1 MTQSD
6 KATQFSN
13 RIFTR
18 FYVVMVIT
26 LIVLGSSLEYILN
39 QMDEADALEDIK
51 QINQPT
57 FDLIAHAL
65 QQQDEN
71 QWDELMVEL
80 QNQVKVPLLLM
91 QLADF
96 AADEWTLEKLSSGDM
111 LALFDVNDNLTL
123 YQRVGDT
130 GAVLAIE
137 SQLLE
142 VKDQRAWVLPVF
154 YLLLAVV
161 LYSLIRP
168 FANQL
173 FQLKQA
179 AGDLE
184 TGDFSARV
192 EVPASTTL
200 APIADAF
207 NSMTQKIKHLMLT
220 QRDLVNSVSHELR
233 TPLARLKFSFEELAA
248 MNDTQ
253 MLDQTITAMKADV
266 SELELLI
273 DEMLRYA
280 EVNQIKSFAK
290 KSVNI
295 HQMMQE
301 LVNIY
306 ENPNI
311 KLSTEISTNIADGA
325 VLQCHELSMNRAFS
339 NVIRNGIS
347 FASSQCLIRVQQD
360 DENLLVDICD
370 DGVGLSGVNVDR
382 IFEPFFKVANKHRK
396 AGYGLGLSIAHTI
409 AKKHDG
415 SLAVIEGPLPGACFR
430 FVIPLQ

>member
-1 MTQSD
+1 MNQPD
-6 KATQFSN
+6 KAAQFSN

-18 FYVVMVIT
+18 FYVVIVIT

-39 QMDEADALEDIK
+39 QMDQSDALEDIK
-51 QINQPT
+51 QTNQPT
-57 FDLIAHAL
+57 FDLISYAL
-65 QQQDEN
+65 QKGDES
-71 QWDELMVEL
+71 QWDDLISEL
-80 QNQVKVPLLLM
+80 QNQVDVPLMLM
-91 QLADF
+91 QLVDF
-96 AADEWTLEKLSSGDM
+96 AADEWTLEKLSNGDM

-123 YQRVGDT
+123 YQRMGDT
-130 GAVLAIE
+130 DAVLAIE
-137 SQLLE
+137 AQLLE

-173 FQLKQA
+173 FQLKKA
-179 AGDLE
+179 AVDLGS
-184 TGDFSARV
+184 GDFSARV

-207 NSMTQKIKHLMLT
+207 NAMTQKIKHLMLT

-233 TPLARLKFSFEELAA
+233 TPLARLKFSFEELASIKDEQTL
-248 MNDTQ
+248 NH
-253 MLDQTITAMKADV
+253 TITDMKADV

-280 EVNQIKSFAK
+280 EVNQIKSFVK

-295 HQMMQE
+295 HMMFKE
-301 LVNIY
+301 LVNVY

-311 KLSTEISTNIADGA
+311 SLSTEISSNITTEAS
-325 VLQCHELSMNRAFS
+325 LPCHELSMNRAFS

-347 FASSQCLIRVQQD
+347 FAKTQCIIRVQQEAD
-360 DENLLVDICD
+360 DLLVDICD
-370 DGVGLSGVNVDR
+370 DGVGLEGVNLDR
-382 IFEPFFKVANKHRK
+382 IFEPFFKVAKKHRK

-409 AKKHDG
+409 AKKHQG
-415 SLAVIEGPLPGACFR
+415 TLEVIAGPLPGACFR

>member
-1 MTQSD
+1 MTQPE
-6 KATQFSN
+6 KAAQFSN

-39 QMDEADALEDIK
+39 QMDETDALEDIK

-57 FDLIAHAL
+57 FDLISHAL
-65 QQQDEN
+65 QKSDEN
-71 QWDELMVEL
+71 QWDDLIIELH
-80 QNQVKVPLLLM
+80 NQVEVPLMLM

-96 AADEWTLEKLSSGDM
+96 AADEWTLEKLTSGEM

-123 YQRVGDT
+123 YQRVGGT
-130 GAVLAIE
+130 NAVLAIE
-137 SQLLE
+137 SRLHE

-173 FQLKQA
+173 FQLKKA
-179 AGDLE
+179 AVDLGS
-184 TGDFSARV
+184 GDFSARV

-207 NSMTQKIKHLMLT
+207 NTMTHKIKRLMLT

-233 TPLARLKFSFEELAA
+233 TPLARLKFSFEELDSLSDQ
-248 MNDTQ
+248 NT
-253 MLDQTITAMKADV
+253 LNQTITAMKADV

-280 EVNQIKSFAK
+280 EVNQIKAFAK
-290 KSVNI
+290 KPVNI
-295 HQMMQE
+295 HQMIGEVVDVYQ
-301 LVNIY
+301 
-306 ENPNI
+306 NPKIRLNADIDAEI
-311 KLSTEISTNIADGA
+311 KPDA
-325 VLQCHELSMNRAFS
+325 VLLCHELSMNRALS
-339 NVIRNGIS
+339 NVVRNAIS
-347 FASSQCLIRVQQD
+347 FAQTQCLIQVQQTTD
-360 DENLLVDICD
+360 DLVIDVCD
-370 DGVGLSGVNVDR
+370 DGVGLAGVNLDR
-382 IFEPFFKVANKHRK
+382 IFEPFFKVQNKDRK

-409 AKKHDG
+409 AKKHHG
-415 SLAVIEGPLPGACFR
+415 SLEVIDGPLPGACFR
-430 FVIPLQ
+430 FVIPLR